1 MTLQIYERLS
11 RVYDLDWG
19 EFSARYFHF
28 LHELL
33 EERRLTQAKILDLGC
48 GTGILTTE
56 LARNGHQVTGIDIS
70 RKMIER
76 AIMKS
81 AGMYNLR
88 FKVGD
93 MQEFDADRDLDVVL
107 CTGNAI
113 NYVTNAIHM
122 MNMLNR
128 IRFHLRMLGL
138 FVFDTVTERYFLA
151 NGNATTERKVN
162 EETFVQN
169 VEYNQAKK
177 TAALTFEF
185 PDGVSETHT
194 LRPWTV
200 ADLKG
205 FMARARLRVVQ
216 AYSDFDRNPV
226 TPESERII
234 CVAQKITRN

>member
-33 EERRLTQAKILDLGC
+33 SDRKLTQAKILDLGC
-48 GTGILTTE
+48 GTGILAAE
-56 LARNGHQVTGIDIS
+56 LARNGHKVRGIDIS
-70 RKMIER
+70 RKMVER

-88 FKVGD
+88 FQVGD
-93 MQEFDADRDLDVVL
+93 MQEFAADKDLGVIL

-113 NYVTNAIHM
+113 NYVTNTIHM
-122 MNMLNR
+122 MNMMDR
-128 IRFHLRMLGL
+128 IRRHLRMLGY
-138 FVFDTVTERYFLA
+138 FVFDTVTERYFTG
-151 NGNATTERKVN
+151 NGNGSTERKMN
-162 EETFVQN
+162 EETFVQSI
-169 VEYNQAKK
+169 EYNQKQKIAS
-177 TAALTFEF
+177 LTFEF

-200 ADLKG
+200 PELKG
-205 FMARARLRVVQ
+205 FLARARLRVVHEF
-216 AYSDFDRNPV
+216 SDFDRSPV
-226 TPESERII
+226 TPASERVI
-234 CVAQKITRN
+234 CVTQKITRN

>member
-1 MTLQIYERLS
+1 MALQIYERLS

-28 LHELL
+28 LQELL
-33 EERRLTQAKILDLGC
+33 AERRLTQAKILDLGC
-48 GTGILTTE
+48 GTGILAAE
-56 LARNGHQVTGIDIS
+56 LARNGHKVTGIDIS

-88 FKVGD
+88 FQVGD
-93 MQEFDADRDLDVVL
+93 MREFNSEKDLDVIL

-113 NYVTNAIHM
+113 NYVTNTLHM
-122 MNMLNR
+122 INMLNR
-128 IRFHLRMLGL
+128 IRCHLRMRGF
-138 FVFDTVTERYFLA
+138 FVFDTVTEPYFLT
-151 NGNATTERKVN
+151 NGNSTSERKMN
-162 EETFVQN
+162 EETFVQS
-169 VEYNQAKK
+169 VEYKESRK
-177 TAALTFEF
+177 TAFLTYEF

-200 ADLKG
+200 SELKG
-205 FMARARLRVVQ
+205 FMARARLRVV
-216 AYSDFDRNPV
+216 AEFSDFDRRPV

-234 CVAQKITRN
+234 CVAQKITRK